1 MVVPMAVM
9 RHTAPML
16 EGGHAGSWL
25 CTPAATA
32 ILDRIPEAVGVVGT
46 DGVAVHLNPAAREIL
61 EGLRGYRHGLPVSA
75 TAWGAIDARG
85 EPLPG
90 ARLPVEITRLC
101 GEECTDVE
109 VGFPTPAGDVR
120 WLRINTR
127 RASDGPAP
135 FAVMASFADVTQA
148 RRTIDELDRERERYR
163 TVVESLHE
171 GLFLQ
176 DAEGRIVAS
185 NRRAEEVLGLSAE
198 ELTGR
203 TSLDSR
209 WQAVRADG
217 TPLPNQELPAA
228 RALVTGEPQL
238 DQLIGMAVPGG
249 GLRWLTVNATPLKDR
264 DGSLNGVVAT
274 FTDVSQQRAERDEL
288 RQLGKLFATAFS
300 DAPTGM
306 GLIGSDGR
314 WQQVNRTLCD
324 LLGYS
329 EEELR
334 GRTPQDITHPDDLP
348 LGPPLLQET
357 LAGKRDHY
365 ELQKRYVHADGRA
378 IWAHLSVSLVRDD
391 DGTPLHLIA
400 HITDI
405 TERLELQERLQ
416 TLADR
421 DSLTGMFNRRRFE
434 EELETQLARCARF
447 GERAALAMIDLDG
460 FKRVNDTRGHAAGDE
475 VLRSTA
481 QALSLRIRATDTLAR
496 LGGDEFA
503 VILLGVDEGQAN
515 ALAMSLA
522 EAVRHAPGNDAVT
535 ASVGV
540 TPITGADTADRA
552 LARADAAMYAAKRDA
567 RP

>member
-1 MVVPMAVM
+1 MAMAVL
-9 RHTAPML
+9 RDTTPVRD
-16 EGGHAGSWL
+16 GGDARPWFSSA
-25 CTPAATA
+25 PAAEV
-32 ILDRIPEAVGVVGT
+32 LDRIPEAVSIVGR
-46 DGVAVHLNPAAREIL
+46 DGVAVHVNPAAQAIL
-61 EGLRGYRHGLPVSA
+61 DDLPAYRHGMAISGV
-75 TAWGAIDARG
+75 AWGAIGADG
-85 EPLPG
+85 EPLPSE
-90 ARLPVEITRLC
+90 RLPVEITRLS
-101 GEECTDVE
+101 GEECTDLE
-109 VGFPTPAGDVR
+109 IGCPDAAGDVR

-127 RASDGPAP
+127 RLSDGDPP

-148 RRTIDELDRERERYR
+148 RRTIDELDRERDRYR
-163 TVVESLHE
+163 TVVEALHE

-176 DAEGRIVAS
+176 DATGRIVAS
-185 NRRAEEVLGLSAE
+185 NRRAEEVLGLSAS

-249 GLRWLTVNATPLKDR
+249 GLRWLTVNATPIKDR
-264 DGSLNGVVAT
+264 DGSLNGIVAT

-306 GLIGSDGR
+306 ALVGRDGR
-314 WQQVNRTLCD
+314 WQQVNRTLCN

-329 EEELR
+329 EEELL
-334 GRTPQDITHPDDLP
+334 GRTPQDITHPDDLA
-348 LGPPLLQET
+348 LGPPLLDET
-357 LAGKRDHY
+357 FAGEREHY
-365 ELQKRYVHADGRA
+365 EVQKRYVHADGHA

-391 DGTPLHLIA
+391 DGTPLRVIA

-405 TERLELQERLQ
+405 TERLQLQERLQ

-421 DSLTGMFNRRRFE
+421 DSLTGLFNRRRFE
-434 EELETQLARCARF
+434 EELESQLARCARL
-447 GERAALAMIDLDG
+447 GDRAALAMIDLDG
-460 FKRVNDTRGHAAGDE
+460 FKSVNDTRGHAAGDD
-475 VLRSTA
+475 VLRSIA
-481 QALSLRIRATDTLAR
+481 RALSVRVRAADTLAR

-503 VILLGVDEGQAN
+503 VILLGVDEGQVG
-515 ALAMSLA
+515 ALATSIA
-522 EAVRHAPGNDAVT
+522 ETVRNAPGNGGVT

-540 TPITGADTADRA
+540 TPITGVDTADQA
-552 LARADAAMYAAKRDA
+552 LARADGAMYAAKRDV